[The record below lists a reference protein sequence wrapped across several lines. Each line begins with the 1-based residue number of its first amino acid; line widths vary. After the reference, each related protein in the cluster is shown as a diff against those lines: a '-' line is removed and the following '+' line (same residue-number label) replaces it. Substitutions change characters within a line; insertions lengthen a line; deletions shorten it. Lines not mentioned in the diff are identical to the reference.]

1 MEDKEM
7 KNNLVVVKGM
17 NLEEQRRRNSFNRVF
32 ETMRKRN
39 MFTENN
45 VKNYL
50 LNQTSLETFG
60 GYLLTY
66 EEALNYFNEMTK

>member
-1 MEDKEM
+1 M
-7 KNNLVVVKGM
+7 KNNLVVNKGM
-17 NLEEQRRRNSFNRVF
+17 NLEEQRRRISFNRVF

-50 LNQTSLETFG
+50 INQTSFETFG
-60 GYLLTY
+60 GFLLTY
-66 EEALNYFNEMTK
+66 EEALNYFNEITK

>member
-1 MEDKEM
+1 MM
-7 KNNLVVVKGM
+7 NNLVVVKGM
-17 NLEEQRRRNSFNRVF
+17 NLEEQRRINSFNRVF

-60 GYLLTY
+60 GYLL
-66 EEALNYFNEMTK
+66 NI

>member
-1 MEDKEM
+1 MI
-7 KNNLVVVKGM
+7 NNLVVVKGM
-17 NLEEQRRRNSFNRVF
+17 DLEEQRRRNSFNRVF

-50 LNQTSLETFG
+50 LNQTSVETFG

-66 EEALNYFNEMTK
+66 EEALNYFNEIIK

>member
-1 MEDKEM
+1 M
-7 KNNLVVVKGM
+7 KNNLVVNKGM
-17 NLEEQRRRNSFNRVF
+17 NLEEQRRRISFNRVF

-50 LNQTSLETFG
+50 LNQTSIETFG
-60 GYLLTY
+60 GFLLTY
-66 EEALNYFNEMTK
+66 EEALNYFNEITK

>member
-1 MEDKEM
+1 M

-17 NLEEQRRRNSFNRVF
+17 DLEEQRRRNSFNRVF
-32 ETMRKRN
+32 EAMRKRN

-50 LNQTSLETFG
+50 LNQTSVETFG

-66 EEALNYFNEMTK
+66 EEALNYFNEITK

>member
-1 MEDKEM
+1 M
-7 KNNLVVVKGM
+7 KNNLVVNKGM
-17 NLEEQRRRNSFNRVF
+17 NLEEQRRRISFNGVF

-50 LNQTSLETFG
+50 INQTSIETFG
-60 GYLLTY
+60 GFLLTY
-66 EEALNYFNEMTK
+66 EEALNYFNEITK

>member
-1 MEDKEM
+1 MM
-7 KNNLVVVKGM
+7 NNLVVVKGM

-32 ETMRKRN
+32 EAMRKRN

-50 LNQTSLETFG
+50 LNQTSVETFG
-60 GYLLTY
+60 GWLLTY

>member
-1 MEDKEM
+1 M
-7 KNNLVVVKGM
+7 KNNLVVNKGM
-17 NLEEQRRRNSFNRVF
+17 DLEEQRRRNSFNRVF

-50 LNQTSLETFG
+50 LNQISVETFG
-60 GYLLTY
+60 GWLLTY

>member
-1 MEDKEM
+1 M
-7 KNNLVVVKGM
+7 KNNLVVNKGM
-17 NLEEQRRRNSFNRVF
+17 NLEEQRRRISFNRVF

-50 LNQTSLETFG
+50 INQISMETFG
-60 GYLLTY
+60 GFLLKY
-66 EEALNYFNEMTK
+66 EEALNYFNEITK

>member
-1 MEDKEM
+1 MM
-7 KNNLVVVKGM
+7 NNLVVNKGM

-50 LNQTSLETFG
+50 LNQTSVETFG
-60 GYLLTY
+60 GWLLTY
-66 EEALNYFNEMTK
+66 EEALNYFNEIIK

>member
-1 MEDKEM
+1 MM
-7 KNNLVVVKGM
+7 NNLVVNKGM

-32 ETMRKRN
+32 EAMRKRN

-50 LNQTSLETFG
+50 LNQTSVETFG
-60 GYLLTY
+60 GWLLTY
-66 EEALNYFNEMTK
+66 EEALNYFNEIIK

>member
-1 MEDKEM
+1 M

-50 LNQTSLETFG
+50 LNQTSVETFG
-60 GYLLTY
+60 GWLLTY

>member
-1 MEDKEM
+1 M
-7 KNNLVVVKGM
+7 KNNLVVNKGM
-17 NLEEQRRRNSFNRVF
+17 NLEEQRRISFNIVF

-50 LNQTSLETFG
+50 INQTSIETFG
-60 GYLLTY
+60 GFLLTY
-66 EEALNYFNEMTK
+66 EEALNYFNEITK

>member
-1 MEDKEM
+1 M
-7 KNNLVVVKGM
+7 KNNLVVIKGM
-17 NLEEQRRRNSFNRVF
+17 DLEEQRRRNSFNRVF

-50 LNQTSLETFG
+50 LNQTSVETFG